1 MNEHEALEEIKQLIN
16 QLQRLYDRIPQRG
29 AATNVILTLID
40 VCKGSSSNNN
50 QLAIKSAPQAP
61 LKPICDS
68 TDKETN
74 TSIES
79 LVWQR
84 QLQAANGCQFIISDN
99 CDNQIVKANSK
110 SCSEKINCSS
120 NSINYE
126 NLKLPCMCSSD
137 SSIPDEFPMETC
149 HNCHARLK
157 QPHSNGRSTAGNGN
171 SFRDK
176 LINFTNQN
184 NHTYQNY
191 PNQPPQ
197 RVSNSLVKRNSEL
210 VLGTNF
216 ENMGN
221 KLYRNKNTKSYDSCD
236 NIYLNRPP
244 TEVKVKESRKMMN
257 W

>member
-1 MNEHEALEEIKQLIN
+1 M
-16 QLQRLYDRIPQRG
+16 
-29 AATNVILTLID
+29 
-40 VCKGSSSNNN
+40 CKGSSSNNN

-61 LKPICDS
+61 PKAICDS

-74 TSIES
+74 TSLEN

-110 SCSEKINCSS
+110 SCSEQINCSS

-137 SSIPDEFPMETC
+137 SSIPDEFPVETC

-157 QPHSNGRSTAGNGN
+157 QHPHSNGKPATDNGN

-176 LINFTNQN
+176 LINFTSQKH
-184 NHTYQNY
+184 HTYQNY
-191 PNQPPQ
+191 PNQPQ

-244 TEVKVKESRKMMN
+244 SDLKVKESGKVN